1 MASMKLM
8 KEEKI
13 KNDVLK
19 LIEKMKEGFVYY
31 DKFKIALDTAAKEQL
46 ANELTKCALEL
57 SELNNTK
64 DLPED
69 LKVSHLV
76 ILDINKHSQRKK

>member
-1 MASMKLM
+1 MRMV
-8 KEEKI
+8 KEEKV
-13 KNDVLK
+13 KDDALK

-46 ANELTKCALEL
+46 ANELTKYALEL

-64 DLPED
+64 ELPED
-69 LKVSHLV
+69 LKVNYLV
-76 ILDINKHSQRKK
+76 IVDINRHVQ